1 LTVAVGRGEYWFRK
15 SIKIM
20 LKLTITNNCN
30 NFNTLVKGDYCLTLN
45 EQFFQ
50 LYHGINMC
58 HLLAERRVFD
68 ILHNCLACSLW
79 HTRNVYKHAF
89 LLVQIMSGVT
99 LLILILIWLKIIY
112 WLVFTFTIIYNCVI
126 CQILY
131 ALLTDGTC

>member
-1 LTVAVGRGEYWFRK
+1 MTVAVGRGEYWFRK
-15 SIKIM
+15 SIKTM

-50 LYHGINMC
+50 LYHGDNKLQHKRLSVNNIIVKVKTSQYMIFNQIKSELTEW
-58 HLLAERRVFD
+58 HLTWSAPIEMR
-68 ILHNCLACSLW
+68 A
-79 HTRNVYKHAF
+79 YKHY
-89 LLVQIMSGVT
+89 VYVIMSM
-99 LLILILIWLKIIY
+99 LN
-112 WLVFTFTIIYNCVI
+112 NCVI